1 MKRAMNL
8 SLWTYEPKIKSF
20 KTQQDV
26 DASMVEATALLVQR
40 RRYRDP
46 DLLSEFEALATTA
59 EYTVVGTFDIV
70 SAPAA

>member
-1 MKRAMNL
+1 
-8 SLWTYEPKIKSF
+8 
-20 KTQQDV
+20 
-26 DASMVEATALLVQR
+26 MVEATALLVQR

-70 SAPAA
+70 SAPAAKFGIRSGKAEEIHTWIEVNEPEFVLF